1 MRNIYFGDHLTKLHC
16 CQFQLIWSNLHD
28 DICIKTKILSLNCL
42 IERII
47 ICIGRLNSSTC
58 LSESPNLKHL
68 SVISF
73 KPEALQKYASLK
85 PSPLQMSESVEL
97 LRALENGMV
106 LGTILLDGDSIS
118 IDIRED
124 YIRAKMLMMS
134 DEFRKLY

>member
-1 MRNIYFGDHLTKLHC
+1 
-16 CQFQLIWSNLHD
+16 
-28 DICIKTKILSLNCL
+28 
-42 IERII
+42 
-47 ICIGRLNSSTC
+47 
-58 LSESPNLKHL
+58 
-68 SVISF
+68 
-73 KPEALQKYASLK
+73 
-85 PSPLQMSESVEL
+85 MSESVEL